1 MLQNPT
7 ENAGRG
13 VVRVH
18 IDQNPYDSPTPTTG
32 AALYALGGIHQG
44 LELFRE
50 VDGNQEDELV
60 TNDGHALQIK
70 QDEHFHSGKERKF
83 RVIVNLEEKIVTKKV
98 LTFWEVVRLAY
109 PPSADGPNVVYTVT
123 FKKAAGPRHEGTL
136 EDGQTVEVKNGTIF
150 NVRRTDRS

>member
-1 MLQNPT
+1 MLENHT
-7 ENAGRG
+7 ESPAHA

-18 IDQNPYDSPTPTTG
+18 IDQNPYDSPNPTTG
-32 AALYALGGIHQG
+32 SSLYALAGIHQG

-50 VDGNQEDELV
+50 AEGNLEDQLV
-60 TNDGHALQIK
+60 AKDGHELHLK
-70 QDEHFHSGKERKF
+70 QDEHFHSGKDRKF
-83 RVIVNLEEKIVTKKV
+83 RIIVNLEEKVVTKKV

-123 FKKAAGPRHEGTL
+123 FKKAAGSRHEGTL
-136 EDGQTVEVKNGTIF
+136 EDGQTVEIKNGTIF